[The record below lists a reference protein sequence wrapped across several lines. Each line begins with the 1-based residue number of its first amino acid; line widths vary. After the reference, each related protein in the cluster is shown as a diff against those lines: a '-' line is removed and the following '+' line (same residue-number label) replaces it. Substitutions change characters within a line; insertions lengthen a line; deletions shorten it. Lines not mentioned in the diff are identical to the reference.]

1 MRLSTKAFH
10 ATLTGGLASALLFTA
25 SAAAA
30 QSESLIQGE
39 VDSAIEQS
47 LWKLGPFRMRPQIRI
62 GAGYDSNSLSS
73 PAVQIDDFAARI
85 APGIRV
91 VTPLKNR
98 AILEFYEEVD
108 FVYYHRV
115 ENLRDIFNVTRFG
128 GAVGGRKLLFRIYD
142 EFRDGK
148 ARPSSEFDIPAERRS
163 NALLATL
170 DLAVGKRHQLTMSY
184 RNNRLRYQ
192 DLVPTPL
199 RSTRL
204 LNRIEQS
211 YGLRVSRR
219 LTGKTTAVI
228 EGFYQTMEFDEAE
241 ALRDGRAVMGQAGFL
256 FNPKSNVR
264 GEALLGYKYMVPEF
278 EAQPEYQGLIGSVD
292 VQMQMG
298 ARLDVTALYS
308 RDTLPSVVRGNWF
321 FIEHRFGGAVD
332 IWVTRSF
339 YVSPGVT
346 FGRNNYP
353 RPTTIINDDGEE
365 VEQPIEDRFD
375 IYSLTFNQGIGG
387 FWRAYVGAD
396 YLDRQSNFFLFTK
409 DRLVFSF
416 GVSTDFTAP

>member
-1 MRLSTKAFH
+1 
-10 ATLTGGLASALLFTA
+10 
-25 SAAAA
+25 
-30 QSESLIQGE
+30 
-39 VDSAIEQS
+39 
-47 LWKLGPFRMRPQIRI
+47 
-62 GAGYDSNSLSS
+62 
-73 PAVQIDDFAARI
+73 
-85 APGIRV
+85 
-91 VTPLKNR
+91 
-98 AILEFYEEVD
+98 
-108 FVYYHRV
+108 
-115 ENLRDIFNVTRFG
+115 
-128 GAVGGRKLLFRIYD
+128 
-142 EFRDGK
+142 
-148 ARPSSEFDIPAERRS
+148 
-163 NALLATL
+163 
-170 DLAVGKRHQLTMSY
+170 
-184 RNNRLRYQ
+184 
-192 DLVPTPL
+192 
-199 RSTRL
+199 
-204 LNRIEQS
+204 
-211 YGLRVSRR
+211 VSRR

-241 ALRDGRAVMGQAGFL
+241 ALRDGRAVMGQAGFV

-298 ARLDVTALYS
+298 ERLDVTAIYS